1 MDVDFEEWAAG
12 RLPSLLRYAHLLT
25 GDRHRAE
32 DVVQTAFTR
41 MLVAWPR
48 VQRKDDPEG
57 YIRKAITR
65 LAIDSRKKAW
75 RERLTA
81 TPPEASI
88 RSMPLEEDRWE
99 MWALLATLPSRQRAV
114 VVLRY
119 YEDLS
124 EAQIAE
130 VLGCSRGTVKS
141 QASKALAKLRARF
154 EAVEVAK

>member
-1 MDVDFEEWAAG
+1 MDVDFREWAAV
-12 RLPSLLRYAHLLT
+12 RLPALLRYAHLLT
-25 GDRHRAE
+25 GDRHQAE
-32 DVVQTAFTR
+32 DVVQTALVR

-57 YIRKAITR
+57 YARRTITR
-65 LAIDSRKKAW
+65 LAIDSRKARW
-75 RERLTA
+75 RERLTDA
-81 TPPEASI
+81 PPERPVGPA
-88 RSMPLEEDRWE
+88 PDEDRWE
-99 MWALLATLPSRQRAV
+99 MWEALAALPRRQRAV

-124 EAQIAE
+124 EEQIAD

-154 EAVEVAK
+154 EAAEVAR